1 MPYKVI
7 SAIYSAAEDI
17 MHQAMTWLAET
28 RYLPNNMLSSMT
40 GNTSYSA
47 ILLIAPST
55 SAQGAIAQSN
65 VDMTENPGEEVQH
78 AAYGD
83 GARTACFIF
92 SKQEGRAAYPRP
104 SRLWLD

>member
-1 MPYKVI
+1 
-7 SAIYSAAEDI
+7 
-17 MHQAMTWLAET
+17 
-28 RYLPNNMLSSMT
+28 MT

-65 VDMTENPGEEVQH
+65 VDIAEKPGEEVQH

-83 GARTACFIF
+83 YARTAYLYSA
-92 SKQEGRAAYPRP
+92 SKKAVPHIRD
-104 SRLWLD
+104 RLVCD

>member
-1 MPYKVI
+1 MLHVEELDARKRLLGPDHK
-7 SAIYSAAEDI
+7 
-17 MHQAMTWLAET
+17 
-28 RYLPNNMLSSMT
+28 NMLSSMT
-40 GNTSYSA
+40 GNTLYSA

-83 GARTACFIF
+83 GARTAYFIF
-92 SKQEGRAAYPRP
+92 SKQKGRAAYPRP
-104 SRLWLD
+104 SHS